1 MFCSLLDGRYRRTLI
16 NTGLERPTSIAVW
29 PERSLV
35 FWTDV
40 GDSPRV
46 EYAWMDGSHR
56 RVLIN
61 DRLGYPS
68 GVTIDVLGQGRVYW
82 ADSKLNV
89 IESSKPDGTDRR
101 VVISGELW
109 HPFSLDVFEDQV
121 YWTTRDTGEI
131 FRQDKFGRGVKV
143 RMRRSYATDV
153 KVYHQLRYNTSI
165 VSTCEAAHCSH
176 LCLLIPGGHRCAC
189 PDLASGHTPTLGATC
204 RQAAFEAP
212 LDIPVRCQCRNSGAC
227 VLDAGKPVCKC
238 PVNFEGS
245 FCDEHVA
252 RRHIGNRYVGPLVGQ
267 LLAPFLL
274 LGIAIVLA
282 SGLYVYFKRRSVI
295 HKSSAFGEGS
305 VLFRNGAHVQFATGR
320 GRGGCSNGSIT
331 DTDCGSSI
339 GEPMNGMFDMG
350 DLKNGEFANPM
361 YEAIRHN
368 ETNRAKEEQ
377 AASAIYD
384 LPENFD
390 LQKAPDSGNGTSKK
404 SALGSA
410 VLSLSSIIHRGT
422 AATAAFGRQASLN
435 PSSID
440 TGKDTQQLVEEDKS
454 EC

>member
-1 MFCSLLDGRYRRTLI
+1 MLCSLLDGRYRRTVI
-16 NTGLERPTSIAVW
+16 NSGLERPTSIAVW
-29 PERSLV
+29 PERALV

-46 EYAWMDGSHR
+46 EYSWMDGSHR
-56 RVLIN
+56 RVLTN

-82 ADSKLNV
+82 ADSKLNL

-121 YWTTRDTGEI
+121 YWATRDTGEI

-153 KVYHQLRYNTSI
+153 KVYHQLRYNTS
-165 VSTCEAAHCSH
+165 VMNSCTAAHCSH

-189 PDLASGHTPTLGATC
+189 PDLTTGHTPTLGAVC
-204 RQAAFEAP
+204 RQAAFEP
-212 LDIPVRCQCRNSGAC
+212 ELELPVRCQCRNSGAC
-227 VLDAGKPVCKC
+227 VLDGGKPVCKC
-238 PVNFEGS
+238 PVNFEGN

-252 RRHIGNRYVGPLVGQ
+252 RRHIGARYGAPLVGQ

-274 LGIAIVLA
+274 LCIAMVLA
-282 SGLYVYFKRRSVI
+282 SGLYVYFKRRSVLS
-295 HKSSAFGEGS
+295 KSSTYGDGS

-320 GRGGCSNGSIT
+320 GRGSSTNGSIN
-331 DTDCGSSI
+331 DGDCSSI
-339 GEPMNGMFDMG
+339 GEPIDGMFDMG
-350 DLKNGEFANPM
+350 DLKTGEFANPM

-368 ETNRAKEEQ
+368 ETNTAKEEQ
-377 AASAIYD
+377 ASAIYD
-384 LPENFD
+384 LPDNFD
-390 LQKAPDSGNGTSKK
+390 AEKSSDALNSNKK

-422 AATAAFGRQASLN
+422 SGNSPFGRQAALN